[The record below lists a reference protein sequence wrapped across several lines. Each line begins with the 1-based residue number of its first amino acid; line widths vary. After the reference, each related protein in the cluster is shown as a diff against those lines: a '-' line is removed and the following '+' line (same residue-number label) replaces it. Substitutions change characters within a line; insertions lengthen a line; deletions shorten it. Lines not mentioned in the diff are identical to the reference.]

1 MFDWLFGGS
10 KGKNTTS
17 APKST
22 TTSAPKSTS
31 SSASKSSY
39 SDDSESGFSSGGWGT
54 LFQAIAM
61 VGVGMYQANRAS
73 KDAKKMADAISNNTV
88 QTPVEAPSPTLAQET
103 VVKSTKDTRRKVA
116 ANKGIFT
123 KQEDGFTSNASLVRK
138 TILGG

>member
-10 KGKNTTS
+10 KGKTTS
-17 APKST
+17 APKAT
-22 TTSAPKSTS
+22 TTSAPKATS
-31 SSASKSSY
+31 SSSM
-39 SDDSESGFSSGGWGT
+39 SDREPGFSSGNWGT

-88 QTPVEAPSPTLAQET
+88 QTPVETPSPTLAQET
-103 VVKSTKDTRRKVA
+103 VVKSTKDTRRKIA

-123 KQEDGFTSNASLVRK
+123 KQEDGFSSNAGLVRK

>member
-1 MFDWLFGGS
+1 MFNWLCGGS
-10 KGKNTTS
+10 KGKTTTS

-22 TTSAPKSTS
+22 TTSAPKATS
-31 SSASKSSY
+31 SSRSSY
-39 SDDSESGFSSGGWGT
+39 SDDSEPGFSSGNWGT

-103 VVKSTKDTRRKVA
+103 VVKSTKDTRRKIA

-123 KQEDGFTSNASLVRK
+123 KQEDGFSSNAGLVRK

>member
-10 KGKNTTS
+10 KGK
-17 APKST
+17 T
-22 TTSAPKSTS
+22 TTSAPKATS
-31 SSASKSSY
+31 SSKASY
-39 SDDSESGFSSGGWGT
+39 SDDSEPGFSSGGWGT

-88 QTPVEAPSPTLAQET
+88 QAPVEAPSSTLAQET
-103 VVKSTKDTRRKVA
+103 VVKSTRDTRRKIA

-123 KQEDGFTSNASLVRK
+123 KQEDGFSSNAGLVRK
-138 TILGG
+138 TILGGEDYGLATRLV

>member
-1 MFDWLFGGS
+1 MVNWLFGGS
-10 KGKNTTS
+10 KGK
-17 APKST
+17 T
-22 TTSAPKSTS
+22 TTSAPNATS
-31 SSASKSSY
+31 SSSF
-39 SDDSESGFSSGGWGT
+39 SDREQGFSSGNWGT

-88 QTPVEAPSPTLAQET
+88 QTPVEAPSPMLAQET
-103 VVKSTKDTRRKVA
+103 VVKSTKDTRRKIA

-123 KQEDGFTSNASLVRK
+123 KQDDGFSSNAGLVRK